1 MRSQPIRPMFPKLAL
16 LWNNIMYFIMTVH
29 ASSLSQPPP
38 YELIH
43 HSFQRITELS
53 GLVELVCHE
62 KSTAETL
69 SVNEISIWL
78 NRTSVTDPD
87 LREREDV
94 GVVEVNGCC
103 GLRFNLTQQLEG
115 NFTCG
120 KRIDM
125 AKCKGEPSKDT
136 NL

>member
-1 MRSQPIRPMFPKLAL
+1 
-16 LWNNIMYFIMTVH
+16 MTVH
-29 ASSLSQPPP
+29 TSSQPPP

-43 HSFQRITELS
+43 HSFQHVTELS
-53 GLVELVCHE
+53 GLVELVCRE
-62 KSTAETL
+62 GATAETL

-94 GVVEVNGCC
+94 GVVKVIDCC
-103 GLRFNLTQQLEG
+103 SLRFNLTQQLEG

-120 KRIDM
+120 KRIDI
-125 AKCKGEPSKDT
+125 ANVKESLPKTLICK
-136 NL
+136 

>member
-1 MRSQPIRPMFPKLAL
+1 MIVRTS
-16 LWNNIMYFIMTVH
+16 
-29 ASSLSQPPP
+29 SQPPP

-43 HSFQRITELS
+43 RSFQHITELS
-53 GLVELVCHE
+53 GLVELVCRE
-62 KSTAETL
+62 GSTAETL

-103 GLRFNLTQQLEG
+103 GLRFNLTQWLEG

-120 KRIDM
+120 KRIDF
-125 AKCKGEPSKDT
+125 ANVKESLPKTLVCKQFMILSVMHK
-136 NL
+136 NQCRKI